1 MGFESPGSF
10 LWAVLAAVVAALYLW
25 NFARR
30 RHEVATFPLWQRA
43 LARRP
48 AWFVLRFW
56 LSLLVQIAI
65 VLLIVV
71 ALAEPFWTRIAASR
85 RSLVLVLDVS
95 ASMSATDVPPSRF
108 EQMREQARRMI
119 DNLRRGEQMAILSAG
134 TTIQPLCRLG
144 ASRETLLAAV
154 DSLQPTDGLTRVAE
168 AVPIAWNLLQGQ
180 PNSHIVVL
188 TDGGFPEAAAIRN
201 QEGVRMVL
209 IGGTASNAGIAQLA
223 ARQQTD
229 DPSRL
234 DVSVEVTNTGSSS
247 IRTALQVGLAD
258 TEPEHLDVPLDAGQ
272 NFRHEWTVEATEPA
286 LLQATLDTDDHLAA
300 DNRAAVRVA
309 GRAPTRVQL
318 IAAPSDVAKALRNAL
333 EAMTHIE
340 LEIAEQLPGEFDP
353 ETVYVVHQQV
363 PPQIPPG
370 RMMLLD
376 PQSGSDLWE
385 LDGVLD
391 GAACTVVSLDSETG
405 LVSGVDLQGAV
416 FEQASRL
423 QFRVPAT
430 SLASA
435 ASDDAIYSLVDRA
448 EGSILVFHAALD
460 REHSDFV
467 LRQDFARL
475 VQNAVRWLADSESRT
490 LETGFQPVGRA
501 GRVLS
506 AESLRSLAGVT
517 TADVAQLA
525 EGQSIRWPGGAGQ
538 TAAEPPAGPLVALDR
553 VGLWELTAADSPVDR
568 QTDSGG
574 VTLVPVN
581 LLDAGE
587 SELTRPEGLTS
598 DELPLAQP
606 AADQPLWMLLAGMA
620 LVLLTLEWCL
630 YHRRMVV

>member
-1 MGFESPGSF
+1 MGFENPGSF

-56 LSLLVQIAI
+56 LSLLVQIVI

-85 RSLVLVLDVS
+85 RALVLVLDVS

-144 ASRETLLAAV
+144 APRESLLAAV
-154 DSLQPTDGLTRVAE
+154 DSLQPTDGVTRVAE
-168 AVPIAWNLLQGQ
+168 AVPIAWDLLQGQ

-201 QEGVRMVL
+201 HESVRMVL
-209 IGGTASNAGIAQLA
+209 IGEAAGNGGIAQLA

-234 DVSVEVTNTGSSS
+234 DVSVEMTNGGTTP
-247 IRTALQVGLAD
+247 IRTALQVGLAGTD
-258 TEPEHLDVPLDAGQ
+258 PERLDVQLDAGQ
-272 NFRHEWTVEATEPA
+272 TFRHEWTVEATEPA
-286 LLQATLDTDDHLAA
+286 LLQATFEADDHLAA

-333 EAMTHIE
+333 EAMTHIQ
-340 LEIAEQLPGEFDP
+340 LEIAEQLPGDFDP
-353 ETVYVVHQQV
+353 ATVYVVHQQV
-363 PPQIPPG
+363 PPQIPPI

-385 LDGVLD
+385 LDRTIE
-391 GAACTVVSLDSETG
+391 GAHCAVALLDSDSD
-405 LVSGVDLQGAV
+405 LLSDVDLQSVV
-416 FEQASRL
+416 FERASRMK
-423 QFRVPAT
+423 FSEPIAT
-430 SLASA
+430 VASA
-435 ASDDAIYSLVDRA
+435 ASGDSVYTALDRA

-475 VQNAVRWLADSESRT
+475 VQNAVRWLADSESRG
-490 LETGFQPVGRA
+490 LRTGFQPVGRA

-538 TAAEPPAGPLVALDR
+538 TASEPPAGPLVALDR
-553 VGLWELTAADSPVDR
+553 VGLWELTAADAD
-568 QTDSGG
+568 QQLGSGG

-587 SELTRPEGLTS
+587 SELARPEGLTS
-598 DELPLAQP
+598 DELPLAEP

-620 LVLLTLEWCL
+620 LVLLALEWCL
-630 YHRRMVV
+630 YHRRVVV